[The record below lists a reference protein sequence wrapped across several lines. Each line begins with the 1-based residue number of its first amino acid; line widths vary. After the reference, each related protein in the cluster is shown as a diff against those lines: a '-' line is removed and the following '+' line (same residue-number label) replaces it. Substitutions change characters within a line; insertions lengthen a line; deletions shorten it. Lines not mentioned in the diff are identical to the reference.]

1 MRTRYSS
8 FGHGDEDDIV
18 SIKWIKFW
26 VGLEIQAEMDKT
38 LLYNIQFLLKWKNIL
53 VLKYSSCFLWRIKY
67 VYRIRFAKYW
77 MKRRCMGS
85 YVKKTCKSNLPQCLV
100 LVQEYE
106 EGRTG
111 SMVSRIATGSER
123 LLAIVI
129 KVSLHS
135 CIFLQAYYLLFT
147 VYYFIIKM
155 CDTCSKF

>member
-1 MRTRYSS
+1 
-8 FGHGDEDDIV
+8 
-18 SIKWIKFW
+18 
-26 VGLEIQAEMDKT
+26 
-38 LLYNIQFLLKWKNIL
+38 
-53 VLKYSSCFLWRIKY
+53 
-67 VYRIRFAKYW
+67 
-77 MKRRCMGS
+77 MGS
-85 YVKKTCKSNLPQCLV
+85 YVKKTCKNNMPQCLV

-111 SMVSRIATGSER
+111 GMVTRIATGSER